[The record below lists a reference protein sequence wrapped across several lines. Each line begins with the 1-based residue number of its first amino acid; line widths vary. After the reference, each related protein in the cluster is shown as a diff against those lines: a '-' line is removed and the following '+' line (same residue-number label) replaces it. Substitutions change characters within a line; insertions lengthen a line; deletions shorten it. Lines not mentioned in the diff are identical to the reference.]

1 MRAEWLKKIIIII
14 YYIII
19 SYTEVYISCCLC
31 DMYLEH
37 NFMHKKIKCVIL
49 IHFPLKFKYFVCIAL
64 NQHYANFSIVIKTL
78 NYENTLFSYWT
89 GFNIIS
95 LYFDVIT

>member
-1 MRAEWLKKIIIII
+1 MEHIFSMHCSFYLSFIATVYMRAECLKKIIIII

-49 IHFPLKFKYFVCIAL
+49 IHFPLKFKYFVCIAM
-64 NQHYANFSIVIKTL
+64 NQHYSNFSIVIK
-78 NYENTLFSYWT
+78 NTQL
-89 GFNIIS
+89 
-95 LYFDVIT
+95 